1 MPRTI
6 AVIDGNSLM
15 HRAYHAVPPTMNAP
29 DGTHTNAV
37 FGFLSMLFK
46 FIDTAKPDAIFCA
59 FDVGKPKFRLELMEK
74 YKAQRPPM
82 DQELREQFPVIDD
95 VLGALGI
102 PVVKMPGWEGDDI
115 LGSIAAQAEARGWDC
130 LLVTGDKDANQ
141 LATLP
146 ESLAECDSLETI
158 SVVENPLEGGI
169 PRVLLDKKGLSI
181 DQ

>member
-95 VLGALGI
+95 VLTALGI

-115 LGSIAAQAEARGWDC
+115 LGSIAAQAEGLTLGKIVRSP
-130 LLVTGDKDANQ
+130 LDA
-141 LATLP
+141 L
-146 ESLAECDSLETI
+146 
-158 SVVENPLEGGI
+158 
-169 PRVLLDKKGLSI
+169 
-181 DQ
+181 